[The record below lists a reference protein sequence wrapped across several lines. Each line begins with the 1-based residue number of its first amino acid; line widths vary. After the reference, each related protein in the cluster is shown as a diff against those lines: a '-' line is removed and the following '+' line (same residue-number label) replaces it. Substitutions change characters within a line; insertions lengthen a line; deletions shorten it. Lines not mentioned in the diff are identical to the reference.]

1 MISQIEKSHIRLEQ
15 VHTSNVS
22 TGTNDNT
29 ITFQFQFI
37 LVDTSDKY
45 TGQYYLTAGVEYGNQ
60 AYVWVGQAAIT
71 TAYQVRVR
79 LYAFKQKPLGTVI
92 EFEGQLN
99 LTCRMLTLSMNS
111 SPTTRLSAST
121 LHRHPRLIQ

>member
-1 MISQIEKSHIRLEQ
+1 MEQ
-15 VHTSNVS
+15 VHTSNTS
-22 TGTNDNT
+22 DLADDNK

-45 TGQYYLTAGVEYGNQ
+45 TGNYYLTAGVEYGDQ

-79 LYAFKQKPLGTVI
+79 LSCRHIGG
-92 EFEGQLN
+92 GQLQ
-99 LTCRMLTLSMNS
+99 S
-111 SPTTRLSAST
+111 SHT
-121 LHRHPRLIQ
+121 

>member
-79 LYAFKQKPLGTVI
+79 LYAFKQKPLGTI
-92 EFEGQLN
+92 IEGQLN

>member
-79 LYAFKQKPLGTVI
+79 LYAFKQKPLSTVI
-92 EFEGQLN
+92 EGQLN
-99 LTCRMLTLSMNS
+99 MTCRMLTLSTNS

-121 LHRHPRLIQ
+121 LHRHHRLIQ

>member
-79 LYAFKQKPLGTVI
+79 FEYNCCQRIQEKKI
-92 EFEGQLN
+92 EHN
-99 LTCRMLTLSMNS
+99 DK
-111 SPTTRLSAST
+111 
-121 LHRHPRLIQ
+121 

>member
-79 LYAFKQKPLGTVI
+79 LNVFNQ
-92 EFEGQLN
+92 N
-99 LTCRMLTLSMNS
+99 
-111 SPTTRLSAST
+111 RLSTVS
-121 LHRHPRLIQ
+121 LVS

>member
-79 LYAFKQKPLGTVI
+79 LYAFKQKPLSTVI
-92 EFEGQLN
+92 EGQLN
-99 LTCRMLTLSMNS
+99 TTCRMLTLSTNS

>member
-79 LYAFKQKPLGTVI
+79 LIAFRQKRLDTVI
-92 EFEGQLN
+92 ESQVN
-99 LTCRMLTLSMNS
+99 SNKVSKILTLSMNC

>member
-1 MISQIEKSHIRLEQ
+1 MNHGNISYLSMISQIEKSHIRLEQ

-79 LYAFKQKPLGTVI
+79 LNVFKQ
-92 EFEGQLN
+92 N
-99 LTCRMLTLSMNS
+99 
-111 SPTTRLSAST
+111 RLSTVS
-121 LHRHPRLIQ
+121 L

>member
-79 LYAFKQKPLGTVI
+79 LNAFKQKPLSTYCVI
-92 EFEGQLN
+92 E
-99 LTCRMLTLSMNS
+99 
-111 SPTTRLSAST
+111 A
-121 LHRHPRLIQ
+121 

>member
-1 MISQIEKSHIRLEQ
+1 MIGSFNNKSINSQIEKSHILLEQ
-15 VHTSNVS
+15 VHTSNTSNLVD
-22 TGTNDNT
+22 DNK

-45 TGQYYLTAGVEYGNQ
+45 TGNYYLTAGVEYGNQ

-79 LYAFKQKPLGTVI
+79 LSC
-92 EFEGQLN
+92 QLHISYKSCSFS
-99 LTCRMLTLSMNS
+99 L
-111 SPTTRLSAST
+111 
-121 LHRHPRLIQ
+121 